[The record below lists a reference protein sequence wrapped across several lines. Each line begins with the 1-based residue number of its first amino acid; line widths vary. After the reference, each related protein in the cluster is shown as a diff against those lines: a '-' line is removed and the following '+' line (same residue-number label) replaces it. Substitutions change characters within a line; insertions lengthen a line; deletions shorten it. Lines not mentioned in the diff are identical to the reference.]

1 MKKVLILSILFL
13 PAFSFAQKYVDL
25 HEVVIGEEYSFN
37 KMLHAKV
44 TPKRQSILGF
54 ETPGKVREIKVDVG
68 DIVKKGQ
75 LLAELESAEVLAS
88 LA

>member
-37 KMLHAKV
+37 KMLPAKV
-44 TPKRQSILGF
+44 TPKRQSILVLRLQ
-54 ETPGKVREIKVDVG
+54 GK
-68 DIVKKGQ
+68 
-75 LLAELESAEVLAS
+75 
-88 LA
+88 